1 MSPKLLRWQRQLN
14 PAHRRVRLS
23 RKHRFV
29 AVVTVILFIWYRYS
43 RPDSLASSVEA
54 PVDSNIEKTYTPQR
68 DISIPQVAPR
78 HVNGVQQEVLPVE
91 APIKKSEQSTRKSPS
106 SPIQNVDPHDD
117 VQSSHVPIKQA
128 SPEYAGD
135 DAHRKQAI
143 LGSQSQG
150 DSEPSDLMPQKPPEL
165 VKQALEKLVDQH
177 LTPAVKY
184 DEAMVEREESAS
196 KQGLPKPAHRRFP
209 SYEDYIA
216 LDEKGEALPDVVHM
230 PFEDTTSDVTLEGWE
245 DRWYSHAEFD
255 ISTWG
260 NLSEPKID
268 FVYTCK

>member
-1 MSPKLLRWQRQLN
+1 MSPKLPRWQRQLN

-23 RKHRFV
+23 RKHRFF

-43 RPDSLASSVEA
+43 RPDYSASSLET
-54 PVDSNIEKTYTPQR
+54 PVNSNIGQTYTPQR
-68 DISIPQVAPR
+68 EISIPQVAPR
-78 HVNGVQQEVLPVE
+78 HENGVQQEILPVE
-91 APIKKSEQSTRKSPS
+91 ASIKKSPS
-106 SPIQNVDPHDD
+106 SPIQKVDPDAD
-117 VQSSHVPIKQA
+117 VQSNHVPIKQA
-128 SPEYAGD
+128 SPEYAAD
-135 DAHRKQAI
+135 DEHRKQAI

-150 DSEPSDLMPQKPPEL
+150 DSEPSDLMPQRPPEL
-165 VKQALEKLVDQH
+165 VKQALEKLVEQH

-184 DEAMVEREESAS
+184 DEAMVEGEESAR
-196 KQGLPKPAHRRFP
+196 KQALPKPAHRRFP
-209 SYEDYIA
+209 SYEDYVA